1 MIHWEINW
9 HEGGDRGNF
18 HDHSSFVFAS
28 ICVKDINNDDRN
40 RYYYNAVPQQNV
52 SHKHLGN
59 GLENIPQNFQ
69 PYMERIITPQI
80 IVGISR
86 FQFKPVCKFQD

>member
-1 MIHWEINW
+1 MIHREINW
-9 HEGGDRGNF
+9 YEGETEETSMTIQVLYLR
-18 HDHSSFVFAS
+18 V
-28 ICVKDINNDDRN
+28 CVKDINHDDRN

-69 PYMERIITPQI
+69 PYMERTITPQI
-80 IVGISR
+80 IVGIPR
-86 FQFKPVCKFQD
+86 FQFKPVCTFQD